1 MKKLAMFFMAIFV
14 FIVLMDRISA
24 ESMRDIKEKAASYHE
39 KATSNF
45 VYLDSEMTAMY
56 YQNIQIIDALEQIRD
71 LLKENLRQMREIVRE
86 NKDQGA

>member
-1 MKKLAMFFMAIFV
+1 MKNFIICLV
-14 FIVLMDRISA
+14 FIFGFVASINMLYA

-86 NKDQGA
+86 NKDQDL